1 MAKNNRG
8 KALYKQPS
16 RARGTCPVCL
26 ATRTKLLETVKKSD
40 GTQLQVCKRCTDAA
54 ITRIDAAVANS
65 SALAFR
71 RKHKRAFHQFQTRLL
86 QQKA

>member
-40 GTQLQVCKRCTDAA
+40 GTKLQVCKRCSHAA
-54 ITRIDAAVANS
+54 TTRIDSAVANS
-65 SALAFR
+65 STIAFR
-71 RKHKRAFHQFQTRLL
+71 RKHKKAFHQLQTSLL
-86 QQKA
+86 QYRT